1 MAAWTTPDQLP
12 ETMTDAFVE
21 GRAMWS
27 SVRDALCILLG
38 GNFGEITFT
47 VGTGLLSARDTLNAR
62 HLGQPAHRRTASDGG
77 RRRPTAADQLLT
89 ERSEASLGSALTR
102 ENGPT
107 GPPPR
112 PVPPRPPGCSPG
124 Q

>member
-12 ETMTDAFVE
+12 ETITDAFVE

-62 HLGQPAHRRTASDGG
+62 QLLLVNLLTDVLPAMAVAVRPPPPTSCSPRG
-77 RRRPTAADQLLT
+77 RRPP
-89 ERSEASLGSALTR
+89 SAR
-102 ENGPT
+102 H
-107 GPPPR
+107 
-112 PVPPRPPGCSPG
+112 
-124 Q
+124 